1 MCCGDHRGRTHE
13 SEDSTSK
20 GLDRCRLPERNKAF
34 QFGRLEEVNQLVKPC
49 TSVFLSFPRIFL
61 WSYELNADNRALVE
75 AIGLALLTKTLTIW
89 LPYIVLLLLL
99 FLETV
104 LF

>member
-34 QFGRLEEVNQLVKPC
+34 QFGRLEEVNQL
-49 TSVFLSFPRIFL
+49 
-61 WSYELNADNRALVE
+61 NADNRALVE

-89 LPYIVLLLLL
+89 LPYIVLL